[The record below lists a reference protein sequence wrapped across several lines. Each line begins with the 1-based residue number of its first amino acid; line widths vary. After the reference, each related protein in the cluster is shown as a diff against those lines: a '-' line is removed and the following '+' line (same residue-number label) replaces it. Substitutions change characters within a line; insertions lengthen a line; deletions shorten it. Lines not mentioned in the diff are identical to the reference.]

1 MERQGNRSAGGRNI
15 AVLDCFAERRKE
27 RDSERHVHTWNICK
41 SLSVLGS
48 GCMIQLPHAET
59 ATSLRLTSTLSLSL
73 SLTLTP
79 ALTTLCG
86 ETCPASKNRSGV
98 HTAGAPAAGC
108 TNRFCTGQVRCTY
121 SWRPSCRLYKQ
132 VLYRSGQVYIQL
144 APQLQVVQTGSVQV
158 RSGVH
163 TADAP
168 AAGCINRFCTYAQ
181 APGQV

>member
-59 ATSLRLTSTLSLSL
+59 GTCVLRPHSHSRSHSLSLRLSPPCVARRAQQAKTGQVYIQLAPQLQVVQTGSVQV
-73 SLTLTP
+73 
-79 ALTTLCG
+79 
-86 ETCPASKNRSGV
+86 RSGV

-144 APQLQVVQTGSVQV
+144 MPQLQVV
-158 RSGVH
+158 
-163 TADAP
+163 
-168 AAGCINRFCTYAQ
+168 
-181 APGQV
+181 